1 MAQLAT
7 RDSEE
12 ALDLVQES
20 MLTLVKRYADRG
32 EAEWPALFHRILQ
45 NRIRDW
51 YRRQKV
57 KAKLFGWITARD
69 DDDPMDVEQFADGS
83 MADPGARLANDQMG
97 QELQQALQQL
107 PLRQQQVFLL
117 RILEGMDVKQ
127 TAQAMGI
134 SPGSVKTHFSRAVHT
149 LRDRLKDYGYE

>member
-7 RDSEE
+7 RDTEE
-12 ALDLVQES
+12 ALDLVQDS
-20 MLTLVKRYADRG
+20 MLTLAKRYADRD
-32 EAEWPALFHRILQ
+32 ESEWPALFHRILQ

-57 KAKLFGWITARD
+57 KSKLFGWLTSHD
-69 DDDPMDVEQFADGS
+69 DDEAPAVEQYADGN
-83 MADPGARLANDQMG
+83 MADPGAQLANSEMG
-97 QELQQALQQL
+97 QELQQALLQL
-107 PLRQQQVFLL
+107 PFRQQQVFLL

-134 SPGSVKTHFSRAVHT
+134 STGSVKTHFSRAIHT
-149 LRDRLKDYGYE
+149 LREKLEDYGYE